1 MNDHTTGILNPGP
14 PERCDA
20 HQRGGSPGPL
30 SPCSYPFGTALLGAL
45 VGDPELPVEPDG

>member
-30 SPCSYPFGTALLGAL
+30 SPCSYPFGTALLGW
-45 VGDPELPVEPDG
+45 P